1 MHIFVISET
10 ASRLCLDTAH
20 KLLCMRM
27 RRWNAVTVWVPSSSA
42 NLGPGFDVLSIA
54 LREPSLRVSLSL
66 SDGDGIRV
74 LLKGKYGGSV
84 NADPETHSGCRAL
97 RALMAKYDINEGLE
111 MVVYVDI
118 PPKKGLGLS
127 GAEAAGAVVAANE
140 LLSLGLSKDDM
151 VHYASY
157 GEPEGHMDNVS
168 ASVCGGF
175 NIVVRDYITGMP
187 RVYSFRPPS
196 DLGTVVIVPNVEKK
210 STRDARKAVPDFVHK
225 SDMVGNVSR
234 VAAVSVGF
242 VTGDVDCIL
251 RNIAWDT
258 VVERSR
264 ADSQVYG
271 SGIDWKFLEEEKLY
285 LFKKYGIAETISGAG
300 PSRILWYSISRH
312 SQVID
317 EALGYVLDR
326 LKELGYEAEAIFK
339 TYPSEIGAYKT
350 SEQYE

>member
-1 MHIFVISET
+1 MV
-10 ASRLCLDTAH
+10 
-20 KLLCMRM
+20 
-27 RRWNAVTVWVPSSSA
+27 RRDAVTVWVPSSSA

-66 SDGDGIRV
+66 TDGDNIKLV
-74 LLKGKYGGSV
+74 LKGKYGEILKT
-84 NADPETHSGCRAL
+84 DPEVHSGRKAL
-97 RALMAKYDINEGLE
+97 RKLMDKYGIDEGLE

-118 PPKKGLGLS
+118 PPRKGLGLS

-140 LLSLGLSKDDM
+140 LLSLALSKDEL

-157 GEPEGHMDNVS
+157 GEPEGHLDNVS

-175 NIVVRDYITGMP
+175 NIVVKDYVSGMP
-187 RVYSFRPPS
+187 RVYNFRPPP

-210 STRDARKAVPDFVHK
+210 STEETRKAVPTFVHRG
-225 SDMVGNVSR
+225 DVVGNVSR
-234 VAAVSVGF
+234 VAAISVGF

-258 VVERSR
+258 VVEKAR

-271 SGIDWKFLEEEKLY
+271 IGIDWRFLEEEKLY

-312 SQVID
+312 SQTID
-317 EALGYVLDR
+317 EALGYVVDR
-326 LKELGYEAEAIFK
+326 IRELGYDVEAIFK
-339 TYPSEIGAYKT
+339 TYPSRIGAYRLL
-350 SEQYE
+350 E

>member
-1 MHIFVISET
+1 M
-10 ASRLCLDTAH
+10 
-20 KLLCMRM
+20 K
-27 RRWNAVTVWVPSSSA
+27 RRNAVTVWVPSSSA

-54 LREPSLRVSLSL
+54 LREPSLRVSLSF
-66 SDGDGIRV
+66 SDSEGIRIA
-74 LLKGKYGGSV
+74 LKGKYGETLR
-84 NADPETHSGCRAL
+84 ADPEVHSGCKAL
-97 RALMAKYDINEGLE
+97 RALMANYNIDKGFD

-118 PPKKGLGLS
+118 PPRKGLGLS

-140 LLSLGLSKDDM
+140 LLSLALSKDEM
-151 VHYASY
+151 VYYASH
-157 GEPEGHMDNVS
+157 GEPEGHLDNVS

-187 RVYSFRPPS
+187 RVYNFRPPS
-196 DLGTVVIVPNVEKK
+196 DLGAVVIVPNVEKK
-210 STRDARKAVPDFVHK
+210 STSDARKAVPTFVHK

-234 VAAVSVGF
+234 VAAISVGF

-258 VVERSR
+258 IVEKSR

-271 SGIDWKFLEEEKLY
+271 KGVDWKFLEEEKLY

-300 PSRILWYSISRH
+300 PSRILWYSVSRH

-326 LKELGYEAEAIFK
+326 LRELGYDAEAIFK
-339 TYPSEIGAYKT
+339 TYPSGIGAYRL

>member
-1 MHIFVISET
+1 
-10 ASRLCLDTAH
+10 
-20 KLLCMRM
+20 MRM
-27 RRWNAVTVWVPSSSA
+27 RGRNTVTVWVPSSSA

-54 LREPSLRVSLSL
+54 LREPSLKVSLSFTG
-66 SDGDGIRV
+66 GDDIK
-74 LLKGKYGGSV
+74 LILKGKYGEALRTKLEV
-84 NADPETHSGCRAL
+84 HSGCKAL
-97 RALMAKYDINEGLE
+97 RALMDKYDFDEGLE

-140 LLSLGLSKDDM
+140 LLSLALSKDEL

-157 GEPEGHMDNVS
+157 GEPEGHLDNVS

-175 NIVVRDYITGMP
+175 NIVVKDYISGMP
-187 RVYSFRPPS
+187 RVYNFRPPP
-196 DLGTVVIVPNVEKK
+196 DLGTVVIVPNIEKK
-210 STRDARKAVPDFVHK
+210 STKDARKAVPTFVHK
-225 SDMVGNVSR
+225 SDIIGNVSR

-242 VTGDVDCIL
+242 VTGDVECIL

-258 VVERSR
+258 IVERAR

-271 SGIDWKFLEEEKLY
+271 SGVDWLFLEEEKLH
-285 LFKKYGIAETISGAG
+285 LLKKYGIAETISGAG

-317 EALGYVLDR
+317 EALGYVVDR
-326 LKELGYEAEAIFK
+326 IRGLGYDVEAIFK
-339 TYPSEIGAYKT
+339 TYPSGIGAYKLL
-350 SEQYE
+350 E